1 MKKKGLCVH
10 ELVKALDD
18 AKHILIIAH
27 VNPDADSMGSALAMY
42 THVLRLHK
50 KVTLFCKTEKMNPAL
65 AFLPFFEKVKSTV
78 PKDYDLAMSFDCG
91 AAKRLGVEV
100 DAPLV
105 NVDHHVSNERY
116 GSINLLDTTAISTT
130 QVLYDF
136 FKTNDIKINAKM
148 ATALYA
154 GLADDSQNFTTDKT
168 DARTFLMA
176 ADLVQYGANN
186 ALCTQMLFRE
196 RSLASIRMKA
206 KMLSSAQLHCSGKV
220 VSTKV
225 EKSFFEET
233 GAYEVDCEEAL
244 HESLDLVN
252 VEVALMLRHTRDGR
266 IKGSLRSKKG
276 MDMNELASHF
286 GGGGHVHSAGFVF
299 DAKSLEEIE
308 NKIITLLKEKI

>member
-1 MKKKGLCVH
+1 MH

-65 AFLPFFEKVKSTV
+65 SFLPFFDKVKSNL
-78 PKDYDLAMSFDCG
+78 PKEYDLAMSFDCG
-91 AAKRLGVEV
+91 AAKRLGIEV

-116 GSINLLDTTAISTT
+116 GNINIVDTTAISTS

-136 FKTNDIKINAKM
+136 FKANDITINAKM

-154 GLADDSQNFTTDKT
+154 GLADDSQNFTTAKT

-176 ADLVQYGANN
+176 ADLVKCGADN
-186 ALCTQMLFRE
+186 ALCVQELFKS
-196 RSLASIRMKA
+196 RSLASLRMKG
-206 KMLSSAQLHCSGKV
+206 KMLSQARLHCSGKL
-220 VSTKV
+220 VSTLV
-225 EKSFFEET
+225 ERSFFEET

-244 HESLDLVN
+244 HESLDLVS
-252 VEVALMLRHTRDGR
+252 VEVAFMLRHTKDGR
-266 IKGSLRSKKG
+266 IKGSLRSKNG
-276 MDMNELASHF
+276 TDMNKLASVF
-286 GGGGHVHSAGFVF
+286 GGGGHIHSAGFVCEG
-299 DAKSLEEIE
+299 DSLQEIE
-308 NKIITLLKEKI
+308 NRLIETIESTF